1 MSREDFIQELN
12 SHSARAYKQLYD
24 EYYKALVLY
33 VDKIVDSEE
42 GAEDIVQS
50 VFVSMWEKKVVFAS
64 YAAFTTYIYKA
75 VRHVA
80 FNVLRH
86 KEVEQLYVQHLE
98 NSSHDPEPDEVFD
111 VEEVHRMLL
120 QAIDQLTPRQREIF
134 LLRLSNKKN
143 EEIAQMM
150 DISVETVKTQV
161 KRALKTLR
169 QLLGSYWMMLII
181 ETLTNSQ

>member
-1 MSREDFIQELN
+1 M
-12 SHSARAYKQLYD
+12 
-24 EYYKALVLY
+24 
-33 VDKIVDSEE
+33 
-42 GAEDIVQS
+42 
-50 VFVSMWEKKVVFAS
+50 
-64 YAAFTTYIYKA
+64 
-75 VRHVA
+75 A